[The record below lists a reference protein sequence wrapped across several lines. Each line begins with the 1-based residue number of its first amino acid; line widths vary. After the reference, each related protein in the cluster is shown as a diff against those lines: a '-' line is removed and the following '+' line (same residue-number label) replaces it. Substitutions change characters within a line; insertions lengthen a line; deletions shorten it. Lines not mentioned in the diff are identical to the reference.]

1 MSPAAFLEEAQL
13 MKKLRDKHLVQVCNY
28 LLEFDLFLCAG
39 VFFMLA
45 FLGLIKCKLLMEL

>member
-28 LLEFDLFLCAG
+28 LIEFDLFLCAG